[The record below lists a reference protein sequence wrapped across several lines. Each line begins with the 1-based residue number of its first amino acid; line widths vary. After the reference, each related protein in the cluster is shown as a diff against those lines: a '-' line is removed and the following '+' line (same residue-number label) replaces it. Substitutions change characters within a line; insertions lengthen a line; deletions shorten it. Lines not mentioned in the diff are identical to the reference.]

1 MILNE
6 LKEHLYDIVAGY
18 FVGATVVWVREKVVK
33 PAPNFV
39 TLSMGNVSRP
49 VRPVTEFIDG
59 VSCGCYPS
67 KVRFEVNLYTKGD
80 GFSVPDKRILAAQN
94 TAVNDMLDFVNYI
107 NSDFVTNIC
116 HELDIDISMNGTV
129 NDVSDY
135 INDVRWQYRAMVEFD
150 IGFTQTA
157 VGAAGILLESSI
169 KTGPLQPG
177 KPDDIKKPQSVH
189 IVPEWRQTSSGG
201 GSSELAAETEG
212 YFELV
217 KIEEEMED

>member
-39 TLSMGNVSRP
+39 TLSIGNVSRP

-59 VSCGCYPS
+59 VPCGCYPS
-67 KVRFEVNLYTKGD
+67 KARFEVNLYTKGD
-80 GFSVPDKRILAAQN
+80 GFSMPGKRIVAAQN

-107 NSDFVTNIC
+107 NSAFVTNIC

-157 VGAAGILLESSI
+157 VGAAGILSESSI
-169 KTGPLQPG
+169 KTETVQPG
-177 KPDDIKKPQSVH
+177 RPGDMQKPQDVH
-189 IVPEWRQTSSGG
+189 VVPEWQQTSSGG
-201 GSSELAAETEG
+201 GSNELAAKDDG

-217 KIEEEMED
+217 RTEEEKEE